1 MIYFNT
7 LFEETYKII
16 FLLIPILVSIALVV
30 WLDRRVWGFVQKRKG
45 PNVVGPFGLFQTL
58 ADALKY
64 IFKEIIIPASANKI
78 IFILAPIIT
87 MTLALVAWAVIPFS
101 EKLVIAN
108 INVGILYLFAI
119 SSLGVYGIIMGG
131 WASNSKYPFLGA
143 IRSAAQMVSYEV
155 SIGII
160 IVNVL
165 VCVGSLNLQDI
176 VLAQKNVWFIFP
188 LFPMFIIFFVSALA
202 ETNRPPFDLPEAES
216 ELVAGYQT
224 EYSGMM
230 YAMFWLGE
238 YANILLMCALG
249 SILFLGGWLSPI
261 DFYPFNILPGAF
273 WMVLK
278 ILLLFILFSLIK
290 TIVPRYRY
298 DQLMRL
304 GWKVFLPFSL
314 IWLVLTASFLFFFNM
329 LPVKG

>member
-1 MIYFNT
+1 MEYLSIIFQ
-7 LFEETYKII
+7 EIYKIL
-16 FLLIPILVSIALVV
+16 FLLVPVLVSVAMIV
-30 WLDRRVWGFVQKRKG
+30 WLDRRIWAFVQKRQG
-45 PNVVGPFGLFQTL
+45 PNVVGPFGLLQSL

-64 IFKEIIIPASANKI
+64 IFKEIIIPASSNKV
-78 IFILAPIIT
+78 IFILAPIVT
-87 MTLALVAWAVIPFS
+87 MTLALISWAVIPFS
-101 EKLVIAN
+101 ETQVLAN
-108 INVGILYLFAI
+108 INVGILYLFAV

-160 IVNVL
+160 IINVL
-165 VCVGSLNLQDI
+165 LCVGSLNLNDI
-176 VLAQKNVWFIFP
+176 VLAQQNIWFVIP
-188 LFPMFIIFFVSALA
+188 LFPMFVIFFISALA
-202 ETNRPPFDLPEAES
+202 ETNRPPFDLPEAEA

-238 YANILLMCALG
+238 YANILLMCAMG

-261 DFYPFNILPGAF
+261 DLYPFNLIPGAF
-273 WMVLK
+273 WLIFK
-278 ILLLFILFSLIK
+278 IIFLFILFALVK
-290 TIVPRYRY
+290 AIVPRYRY

-304 GWKVFLPFSL
+304 GWKIFLPLSL
-314 IWLVLTASFLFFFNM
+314 TWVVLTASFLFYFNL
-329 LPVKG
+329 LPVN

>member
-1 MIYFNT
+1 MNYLFLLFN
-7 LFEETYKII
+7 EVYKIL
-16 FLLIPILVSIALVV
+16 FLLIPILVSVALIV
-30 WLDRRVWGFVQKRKG
+30 WFDRRVWAFVQKRRG
-45 PNVVGPFGLFQTL
+45 PNVVGPFGLLQTV
-58 ADALKY
+58 ADALKF
-64 IFKEIIIPASANKI
+64 IFKEIIIPASANKV
-78 IFILAPIIT
+78 IFILAPIVT
-87 MTLALVAWAVIPFS
+87 MTLALIAWAVIPFS
-101 EKLVIAN
+101 EELVLSN

-131 WASNSKYPFLGA
+131 WASNSKYPFLGS

-165 VCVGSLNLQDI
+165 LCVGSLNLKDI
-176 VLAQKNVWFIFP
+176 VLAQKNIWFIIP
-188 LFPMFIIFFVSALA
+188 LFPMFVIFFISALA

-230 YAMFWLGE
+230 FAMFWLGE
-238 YANILLMCALG
+238 YANILLMCAMG

-261 DFYPFNILPGAF
+261 NLYPFNLLPSPF
-273 WMVLK
+273 WMILK
-278 ILLLFILFSLIK
+278 ILLLFFLFALIK
-290 TIVPRYRY
+290 AIVPRYRF

-314 IWLVLTASFLFFFNM
+314 IWVILTASYLYYFGM
-329 LPVKG
+329 LPNST

>member
-1 MIYFNT
+1 MEYLNIIFQ
-7 LFEETYKII
+7 ESYKIL
-16 FLLIPILVSIALVV
+16 FLLVPVLVSVAMIV
-30 WLDRRVWGFVQKRKG
+30 WLDRRVWAFVQKRQG
-45 PNVVGPFGLFQTL
+45 PNVVGPFGLLQSI

-64 IFKEIIIPASANKI
+64 IFKEIIIPASSNKV

-87 MTLALVAWAVIPFS
+87 MTLALIAWAVIPFGAQQV
-101 EKLVIAN
+101 LAD
-108 INVGILYLFAI
+108 INVGILYIFAV

-160 IVNVL
+160 IINVL
-165 VCVGSLNLQDI
+165 LCVGSLNLNNI
-176 VLAQKNVWFIFP
+176 VIAQKEMWFVIP
-188 LFPMFIIFFVSALA
+188 LFPMFVIFFISALA
-202 ETNRPPFDLPEAES
+202 ETNRPPFDLPEAEA

-249 SILFLGGWLSPI
+249 SILFLGGWLSPV
-261 DFYPFNILPGAF
+261 DLYPFNLIPGAIWLIF
-273 WMVLK
+273 K
-278 ILLLFILFSLIK
+278 ILFLFILFALVK
-290 TIVPRYRY
+290 AIVPRYRY

-304 GWKVFLPFSL
+304 GWKIFLPLSL
-314 IWLVLTASFLFFFNM
+314 TYVVLTASFLFYFNL
-329 LPVKG
+329 LPVI

>member
-1 MIYFNT
+1 VDYLNIIFQ
-7 LFEETYKII
+7 EVYKIL
-16 FLLIPILVSIALVV
+16 FLLIPILVSVAMIV
-30 WLDRRVWGFVQKRKG
+30 WLDRRVWAFVQKRQG
-45 PNVVGPFGLFQTL
+45 PNVVGPFGLLQSL

-64 IFKEIIIPASANKI
+64 IFKEIIIPASSNKV

-87 MTLALVAWAVIPFS
+87 MTLALVAWAVIPFG
-101 EKLVIAN
+101 ENQVLAD
-108 INVGILYLFAI
+108 INVGILYIFAI

-160 IVNVL
+160 IINVL
-165 VCVGSLNLQDI
+165 LCVGSLNLSDI
-176 VLAQKNVWFIFP
+176 VTAQTNMWFIVP
-188 LFPMFIIFFVSALA
+188 LFPMFVIFFISALA
-202 ETNRPPFDLPEAES
+202 ETNRPPFDLPEAEA

-261 DFYPFNILPGAF
+261 DLYPFNLIPGIA
-273 WMVLK
+273 WLILK
-278 ILLLFILFSLIK
+278 ILLLFVLFALTK
-290 TIVPRYRY
+290 AIVPRYRY

-304 GWKVFLPFSL
+304 GWKIFLPMSL
-314 IWLVLTASFLFFFNM
+314 IYVVLTASYLFYFNL
-329 LPVKG
+329 LPII

>member
-1 MIYFNT
+1 MDYISLIFA
-7 LFEETYKII
+7 ETYKIL
-16 FLLIPILVSIALVV
+16 FLIVPVLVSVAMIV
-30 WLDRRVWGFVQKRKG
+30 WLDRRVWAFVQKRQG
-45 PNVVGPFGLFQTL
+45 PNVVGPFGLLQSL

-64 IFKEIIIPASANKI
+64 IFKEIIIPASSNKI

-101 EKLVIAN
+101 ESHVLAN
-108 INVGILYLFAI
+108 INVGILYIFAV

-131 WASNSKYPFLGA
+131 WASNSKYPFLGS

-160 IVNVL
+160 IINVL
-165 VCVGSLNLQDI
+165 LCVGSLNLNDI
-176 VLAQKNVWFIFP
+176 VLAQQNLWFIIP
-188 LFPMFIIFFVSALA
+188 LFPMFVIFFISALA
-202 ETNRPPFDLPEAES
+202 ETNRPPFDLPEAEA

-261 DFYPFNILPGAF
+261 DLYPFNLIPGAIWLIF
-273 WMVLK
+273 K
-278 ILLLFILFSLIK
+278 ILFLFILFALVK
-290 TIVPRYRY
+290 AVVPRYRY

-304 GWKVFLPFSL
+304 GWKIFLPLSL
-314 IWLVLTASFLFFFNM
+314 TYVVLTASYLFYFNL
-329 LPVKG
+329 LPKI

>member
-1 MIYFNT
+1 MEYLNIIFQ
-7 LFEETYKII
+7 ESYKIL
-16 FLLIPILVSIALVV
+16 FLLLPVLVSVAMIV
-30 WLDRRVWGFVQKRKG
+30 WLDRRVWAFVQKRQG
-45 PNVVGPFGLFQTL
+45 PNVVGPFGLLQSL

-64 IFKEIIIPASANKI
+64 IFKEIIIPASSNKV

-87 MTLALVAWAVIPFS
+87 MTLALIAWAVIPFGV
-101 EKLVIAN
+101 EQVLAD
-108 INVGILYLFAI
+108 INVGILYIFAV

-160 IVNVL
+160 IINVL
-165 VCVGSLNLQDI
+165 LCVGSLNLNDI
-176 VLAQKNVWFIFP
+176 VVAQKEMWFVIP
-188 LFPMFIIFFVSALA
+188 LFPMFVIFFISALA
-202 ETNRPPFDLPEAES
+202 ETNRPPFDLPEAEA

-261 DFYPFNILPGAF
+261 DLYPFNLIPGALWLIF
-273 WMVLK
+273 K
-278 ILLLFILFSLIK
+278 ILFLFILFALVK
-290 TIVPRYRY
+290 AIVPSCLLYTSPSPRDR
-298 DQLMRL
+298 QKSRM
-304 GWKVFLPFSL
+304 PSS
-314 IWLVLTASFLFFFNM
+314 A
-329 LPVKG
+329 

>member
-1 MIYFNT
+1 MEYLNIIFQ
-7 LFEETYKII
+7 ETYKIL
-16 FLLIPILVSIALVV
+16 FLLIPVLVSVAMIV
-30 WLDRRVWGFVQKRKG
+30 WLDRRVWAFVQKRQG
-45 PNVVGPFGLFQTL
+45 PNVVGPFGLLQSL

-64 IFKEIIIPASANKI
+64 IFKEIIIPASSDKV

-87 MTLALVAWAVIPFS
+87 MTLALMAWAVTPFS
-101 EKLVIAN
+101 ESKVLAN
-108 INVGILYLFAI
+108 INVGILYIFAV

-160 IVNVL
+160 IINVL
-165 VCVGSLNLQDI
+165 LCVGSLNLNDI
-176 VLAQKNVWFIFP
+176 VIAQENMWFIFP
-188 LFPMFIIFFVSALA
+188 LFPMFVIFFISALA
-202 ETNRPPFDLPEAES
+202 ETNRPPFDLPEAEA

-261 DFYPFNILPGAF
+261 DLYPFNLIPGAIWLIF
-273 WMVLK
+273 K
-278 ILLLFILFSLIK
+278 ILFLFILFALVK
-290 TIVPRYRY
+290 AVVPRYRY

-304 GWKVFLPFSL
+304 GWKIFLPLSL
-314 IWLVLTASFLFFFNM
+314 TYVVLTASFLFYFNL
-329 LPVKG
+329 LPTI

>member
-1 MIYFNT
+1 MEYLNI
-7 LFEETYKII
+7 LFQEVYKIL
-16 FLLIPILVSIALVV
+16 FLLVPVLVSVAMIV
-30 WLDRRVWGFVQKRKG
+30 WLDRRVWAFVQKRQG
-45 PNVVGPFGLFQTL
+45 PNVVGPFGLLQSL

-64 IFKEIIIPASANKI
+64 IFKEIIIPSSSNKV
-78 IFILAPIIT
+78 IFILAPIVT
-87 MTLALVAWAVIPFS
+87 MTLALIAWAVIPFS
-101 EKLVIAN
+101 ATQVLAD
-108 INVGILYLFAI
+108 INVGILYLFAV

-155 SIGII
+155 SIGVII
-160 IVNVL
+160 INVL
-165 VCVGSLNLQDI
+165 LCVGSLNLNDI
-176 VLAQKNVWFIFP
+176 VEAQQNMWFVIP
-188 LFPMFIIFFVSALA
+188 LFPMFVIFFISALA
-202 ETNRPPFDLPEAES
+202 ETNRPPFDLPEAEA

-261 DFYPFNILPGAF
+261 ELYPFNLIPGALWLAF
-273 WMVLK
+273 K
-278 ILLLFILFSLIK
+278 ILFLFILFALVK
-290 TIVPRYRY
+290 AIVPRYRY

-304 GWKVFLPFSL
+304 GWKVFLPLSL
-314 IWLVLTASFLFFFNM
+314 IWVVLTASYLFYFNL
-329 LPVKG
+329 LPTN